1 MSCGQIALN
10 RCDIKYNNYYA
21 AEIDKHAIKVTQHN
35 YPNTIQ
41 LGDVTKINGV
51 DLPEIDLLIGGSPC
65 FTAGNFVMTDSGY
78 KPIED
83 ITVGDYVLTHK
94 NRYCKV
100 IKIGNEFKKT
110 ISFKSQGSIE
120 TITTEE
126 HPFYCCTVSKKWNN
140 NKRNYDYEYSELYWK
155 EINKFDNNDKVVSLK
170 WEIEKDD
177 VTLTDIDLY
186 ILGRFLAD
194 GCCYKT
200 KRKDRKESFL
210 YKFKI
215 SIGKYKFDDFKKR
228 VDDRFTY
235 VEENNIVNAFIYK
248 KEWFELG
255 EKFGHLAH
263 NKFIPNFILDLPVE
277 RLKIFLDGYLSG
289 DGYKIKNSN
298 YINATTVSK
307 KLALTLSLAIQKCYY
322 GVSIDYCKRKEKH
335 IIQNREVNQRDT
347 YSVNFSE
354 HYNNY
359 SKFKIINNYVY
370 YNITKN
376 RKTKKRLNFKNIS
389 ERVYNIEVE
398 DDNSYVV
405 NNLIVH
411 NCQGFSFAGK
421 QLNFNDPRSKL
432 FFEYVRILKECK
444 PKYFLLENVKMKKE
458 YQNVISEHL
467 GVEPINIDSNLVS
480 AQNRNRLY
488 WTNIPDISMPE
499 DKNIFLKDILDMQN
513 IGIYTDEYIN
523 KKKNQ
528 NRFGNH
534 IGNSYTK
541 KSPCLNTFVSDLLL
555 IEDLRRFLS
564 PIECE
569 RLQTV
574 PDNYTEIVAKT
585 NRHKMLGNGWT
596 VDVICHILNHMKF

>member
-1 MSCGQIALN
+1 MKKINVLSLFDGMSCGQIALN
-10 RCDIKYNNYYA
+10 RCGIEYDNYFA

-51 DLPEIDLLIGGSPC
+51 DLPEIDLLIGGSP
-65 FTAGNFVMTDSGY
+65 
-78 KPIED
+78 
-83 ITVGDYVLTHK
+83 
-94 NRYCKV
+94 
-100 IKIGNEFKKT
+100 
-110 ISFKSQGSIE
+110 
-120 TITTEE
+120 
-126 HPFYCCTVSKKWNN
+126 
-140 NKRNYDYEYSELYWK
+140 
-155 EINKFDNNDKVVSLK
+155 
-170 WEIEKDD
+170 
-177 VTLTDIDLY
+177 
-186 ILGRFLAD
+186 
-194 GCCYKT
+194 
-200 KRKDRKESFL
+200 
-210 YKFKI
+210 
-215 SIGKYKFDDFKKR
+215 
-228 VDDRFTY
+228 
-235 VEENNIVNAFIYK
+235 
-248 KEWFELG
+248 
-255 EKFGHLAH
+255 
-263 NKFIPNFILDLPVE
+263 
-277 RLKIFLDGYLSG
+277 
-289 DGYKIKNSN
+289 
-298 YINATTVSK
+298 
-307 KLALTLSLAIQKCYY
+307 
-322 GVSIDYCKRKEKH
+322 
-335 IIQNREVNQRDT
+335 
-347 YSVNFSE
+347 
-354 HYNNY
+354 
-359 SKFKIINNYVY
+359 
-370 YNITKN
+370 
-376 RKTKKRLNFKNIS
+376 
-389 ERVYNIEVE
+389 
-398 DDNSYVV
+398 
-405 NNLIVH
+405 
-411 NCQGFSFAGK
+411 CQGFSFAGK

-467 GVEPINIDSNLVS
+467 GVEPININSNLVS